1 MRSQPDLETA
11 FAGVRRYSRRSI
23 GKFTAKAALL
33 AAVSGIPLNVRKT
46 RAQSLAVKLDDAQ
59 VANIVKRSY
68 QYVAMYNVNNKA
80 AMDDTNPLSTHGWN
94 KIHKSTELANAS
106 MHAIARPNNDTLYQI
121 AMLDLRDEPVIL
133 NVPAFDTHFASL
145 ETSGY
150 DGYIDIPLAT
160 RNGDY
165 KKPTKLLFYSAR
177 TKGYEPNTKIVGID
191 KALEMTGDFV
201 IAFTRVMPESSDPAR
216 HARILDQ
223 IEQLNVQT
231 LSEYQGKPT
240 KPPSKVNFPA
250 YSATDQDTYG
260 TNLLEVMQFI
270 FNHTTFSSGNEL
282 DQALLAAYKP
292 LGLEPGKTFNSAKV
306 APIDAA
312 AFRQVSEKLK
322 QENIAILGDVSKA
335 EGFLFRAFKSKGHI
349 DLDTLVFQ
357 NVIGPIGQPADE
369 ALYLPVNAAD
379 GKPMNAENDYVIKM
393 TKEGLP
399 PALGFWS
406 VTLYDTKNGWFI
418 PNKEDK
424 YSVGQ
429 NAGYKLNAEGGIE
442 IFIAA
447 NKPPGVPQENW
458 LPINRENQGNQ
469 PYAAAIRPR
478 SREGQNL
485 EVACGTACDLS
496 GAPHKRS

>member
-1 MRSQPDLETA
+1 MRSQADPIVTFPA
-11 FAGVRRYSRRSI
+11 VQRYSRR
-23 GKFTAKAALL
+23 GFGTLTAKAALL
-33 AAVSGIPLNVRKT
+33 AATAGIPLTVLT
-46 RAQSLAVKLDDAQ
+46 AQAQSAPAALDHAQ

-94 KIHKSTELANAS
+94 KIYRSTELADAS

-121 AMLDLRDEPVIL
+121 AMLDLRGEPVIL
-133 NVPAFDTHFASL
+133 DVPAFDTQYASL

-150 DGYIDIPLAT
+150 DSYIDIPLAT
-160 RNGDY
+160 KYGDY

-177 TKGYEPNTKIVGID
+177 TQGYKPDTKIAGID
-191 KALEMTGDFV
+191 KSVEMTGDFV

-216 HARILDQ
+216 HARILEQ
-223 IEQLNVQT
+223 ITQLKVRT

-240 KPPSKVNFPA
+240 KPLSKVDFPA
-250 YSATDQDTYG
+250 YGATDQDTYG

-270 FNHTTFSSGNEL
+270 FNHTTFDSSNEI

-292 LGLEPGKTFNSAKV
+292 LGVEPGKTYDAARV
-306 APIDAA
+306 TPIDAA
-312 AFRQVSEKLK
+312 AFRQSSEELK
-322 QENIAILGDVSKA
+322 QANIAILGDPGKA
-335 EGFLFRAFKSKGHI
+335 EEYLFRAFKSKGQI

-357 NVIGPIGQPADE
+357 NVIGPIGQPADQ

-379 GKPMNAENDYVIKM
+379 YKPMNALHDYVIKM
-393 TKEGLP
+393 TKDELP

-418 PNKEDK
+418 PNKENK

-429 NAGYKLNAEGGIE
+429 NAGYRLNADGGIE
-442 IFIAA
+442 IHIATD
-447 NKPPGVPQENW
+447 KPTGVPPENW
-458 LPINRENQGNQ
+458 LPINRADQGIS
-469 PYAAAIRPR
+469 PMLRLYAP
-478 SREGQNL
+478 
-485 EVACGTACDLS
+485 DLAKAKTWKLPKAQLDS
-496 GAPHKRS
+496 

>member
-1 MRSQPDLETA
+1 MRSQPDPETA
-11 FAGVRRYSRRSI
+11 FAAVQRYSRRSF
-23 GKFTAKAALL
+23 GSLTAKAALL
-33 AAVSGIPLNVRKT
+33 AVTSGIPLNIRKA
-46 RAQSLAVKLDDAQ
+46 RAQNEAVKLDNAQ
-59 VANIVKRSY
+59 VANIVKRSF

-94 KIHKSTELANAS
+94 KIYKSTKLADAS

-133 NVPAFDTHFASL
+133 NVPAFDTHYASL

-150 DGYIDIPLAT
+150 DSYIDIPLAT

-177 TKGYEPNTKIVGID
+177 TEGYKPNTKIVGID

-201 IAFTRVMPESSDPAR
+201 IAFTRIMPESSDPTR
-216 HARILDQ
+216 HARILEQ
-223 IEQLNVQT
+223 IEQLTVQT

-240 KPPSKVNFPA
+240 KPPSKVDFPA

-270 FNHTTFSSGNEL
+270 FNHTTFSPSNEL

-292 LGLEPGKTFNSAKV
+292 LGLEPGKTFDSAKV
-306 APIDAA
+306 APIDAT
-312 AFRQVSEKLK
+312 AFRQASEELK
-322 QENIAILGDVSKA
+322 QDNIEILGNMSEA
-335 EGFLFRAFKSKGHI
+335 EGLLFRAFKSKGHI

-379 GKPMNAENDYVIKM
+379 GKPMNAENDYVIRM
-393 TKEGLP
+393 TKEELP

-418 PNKEDK
+418 PNKGNK
-424 YSVGQ
+424 YSVGR
-429 NAGYKLNAEGGIE
+429 NAGYKLNTKGGIE

-447 NKPPGVPQENW
+447 NKPPGVPPENW
-458 LPINRENQGNQ
+458 LPINRENQGIS
-469 PYAAAIRPR
+469 PMLRLYAP
-478 SREGQNL
+478 
-485 EVACGTACDLS
+485 DLS
-496 GAPHKRS
+496 KAKTWKLPEAQLAS